1 MVLVG
6 HHCAMTGRHRLAL
19 GEYFRAYRRMP
30 SNALLSLLIGCTY
43 LQKVLSR
50 RCPNSHEY
58 VMRAF
63 TFLFQYQSAA
73 WAQTHPTPHPIP
85 RSFCSPG
92 RSRLSTAV
100 FAALIPQLRAPVA
113 GQEATYN
120 LARAF
125 HQIGLLNFAH
135 FY

>member
-73 WAQTHPTPHPIP
+73 WAHPTPPRTPFSRSFFRRGARDSPPLSLP
-85 RSFCSPG
+85 RSSRSFVRQSRG
-92 RSRLSTAV
+92 RRRRT
-100 FAALIPQLRAPVA
+100 
-113 GQEATYN
+113 T
-120 LARAF
+120 
-125 HQIGLLNFAH
+125 
-135 FY
+135 

>member
-73 WAQTHPTPHPIP
+73 WAHPTPRRTPFRALSPRLSLP
-85 RSFCSPG
+85 RSSRSFVRQSRG
-92 RSRLSTAV
+92 RRRRT
-100 FAALIPQLRAPVA
+100 
-113 GQEATYN
+113 T
-120 LARAF
+120 
-125 HQIGLLNFAH
+125 
-135 FY
+135 